1 MGEVMVVME
10 DTRISMEEA
19 IREVIPGLTML
30 ADLVDLLD
38 SLVGDLPSPP
48 LTWILQPT
56 LTISSNINSMV
67 DHLVNRD
74 LLLVSL
80 DTILLVLE
88 VLNTF
93 NSLINMLEDMV
104 LLLSKD
110 TRSKQRSRC
119 F

>member
-1 MGEVMVVME
+1 
-10 DTRISMEEA
+10 
-19 IREVIPGLTML
+19 ML
-30 ADLVDLLD
+30 VDLVDLLD
-38 SLVGDLPSPP
+38 SLVGDLPSPL
-48 LTWILQPT
+48 LTWTLQPT
-56 LTISSNINSMV
+56 LTISSNTSAGCSSRRSTTLSMQCSSSSTINSMV

-110 TRSKQRSRC
+110 TRFKVIINFDSFKT
-119 F
+119 

>member
-1 MGEVMVVME
+1 
-10 DTRISMEEA
+10 
-19 IREVIPGLTML
+19 
-30 ADLVDLLD
+30 
-38 SLVGDLPSPP
+38 
-48 LTWILQPT
+48 
-56 LTISSNINSMV
+56 MV

-110 TRSKQRSRC
+110 TR